1 MVWEIPNVVHY
12 KRALLTLISGFCL
25 LSSTFFALR
34 AGRLLF
40 ENMVA
45 HSQRLR
51 DGKRKAEDVS
61 PPFSIITFSLGDGEE
76 QWHLK
81 NARDTTKN
89 DDSRFGVY
97 GSGELV

>member
-1 MVWEIPNVVHY
+1 MAIARLKMFHH
-12 KRALLTLISGFCL
+12 LSL
-25 LSSTFFALR
+25 LSPSR
-34 AGRLLF
+34 W
-40 ENMVA
+40 EME
-45 HSQRLR
+45 
-51 DGKRKAEDVS
+51 KK
-61 PPFSIITFSLGDGEE
+61 

>member
-1 MVWEIPNVVHY
+1 MANARLKMFHHLSPLSPSRWEME
-12 KRALLTLISGFCL
+12 K
-25 LSSTFFALR
+25 
-34 AGRLLF
+34 
-40 ENMVA
+40 
-45 HSQRLR
+45 
-51 DGKRKAEDVS
+51 K
-61 PPFSIITFSLGDGEE
+61 